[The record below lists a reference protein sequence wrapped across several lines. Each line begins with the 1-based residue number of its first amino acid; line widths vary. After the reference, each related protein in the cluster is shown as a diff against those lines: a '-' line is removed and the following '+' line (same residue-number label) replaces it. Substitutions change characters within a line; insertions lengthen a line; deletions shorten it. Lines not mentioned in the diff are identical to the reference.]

1 MNKNINIAY
10 VPVNSL
16 KPAEYNPRKWD
27 EKAEASLTE
36 SLSQFGL
43 IDPFIVN
50 KAKGRENIL
59 IGGHFRWHVAKK
71 LNFKEVPVVFVNIP
85 DLAKEKELNLR
96 LNRNTGEWN
105 FKLLAEFDIELL
117 LDVGFD
123 DSDLSIIWDES
134 LGLEEDEF
142 DVQKELEEI
151 EEPRTKDG
159 EMFQLGNHFLVCG
172 DSTDPETV
180 KRLVGDNKINTIY
193 SDPPYNISYDY
204 QKGLGEKD
212 KYKCGEVDDKLTQ
225 SEYRKFLEAT
235 LLSGLKHCEPNAH
248 IFYWC
253 DQKYIGVLQDVYRQ
267 HGIDNKRVCLWIKN
281 NQNTT
286 PQVAFNKC
294 FEPCVYGT
302 IGKPYLSDK
311 SLNFTEIL
319 NPEIDT
325 GNRTIDDIMDLLDIW
340 MVKRLPTSEYLHP
353 TQKPV
358 TLHEKPLKRCTKVG
372 DHVLDMFGGSGSTL
386 IACEQLGRKV
396 FLVEKDPRFCDVII
410 QRYLALNPKNHVKK
424 CN

>member
-1 MNKNINIAY
+1 MQNLKIAY

-27 EKAEASLTE
+27 EKAEAKLTE
-36 SLSQFGL
+36 SFSEYG
-43 IDPFIVN
+43 IVDPFIVN

-59 IGGHFRWHVAKK
+59 IGGHFRWHIAKK
-71 LNFKEVPVVFVNIP
+71 LGHEEVPVVFVDIP
-85 DLAKEKELNLR
+85 DLEKEKELNLR
-96 LNRNTGEWN
+96 LNRNTGEWD

-117 LDVGFD
+117 LDIGFD
-123 DSDLSIIWDES
+123 DSDLSVIWDES
-134 LGLEEDEF
+134 LGIEEDEF
-142 DVQKELEEI
+142 DVQKELEQI
-151 EEPRTKDG
+151 EDPKTKDG
-159 EMFQLGNHFLVCG
+159 EMFQLGNHFLICG
-172 DSTDPETV
+172 DSTDSETV
-180 KRLVGDNKINTIY
+180 QKLLGKNKINTIY
-193 SDPPYNISYDY
+193 SDPPYNLDYDY
-204 QKGLGEKD
+204 QKGLGDTD
-212 KYKCGEVDDKLTQ
+212 KYKCKKVDDKL
-225 SEYRKFLEAT
+225 SRAEYRKFLEST
-235 LLSGLKHCEPNAH
+235 LLNALKHCEKDAH

-253 DQKYIGVLQDVYRQ
+253 DQKYIGLIQDLYLK
-267 HGIDNKRVCLWIKN
+267 HGIENKRVCLWIKN
-281 NQNTT
+281 NQNAT

-302 IGKPYLSDK
+302 IGKPYLSKK
-311 SLNFTEIL
+311 SLNFTEVL
-319 NPEIDT
+319 NPEVDT

-340 MVKRLPTSEYLHP
+340 LVKRLPTSEYLHP

-372 DHVLDMFGGSGSTL
+372 DNILDLFGGSGSTL

-410 QRYLALNPKNHVKK
+410 QRYLALNPNNHVKK